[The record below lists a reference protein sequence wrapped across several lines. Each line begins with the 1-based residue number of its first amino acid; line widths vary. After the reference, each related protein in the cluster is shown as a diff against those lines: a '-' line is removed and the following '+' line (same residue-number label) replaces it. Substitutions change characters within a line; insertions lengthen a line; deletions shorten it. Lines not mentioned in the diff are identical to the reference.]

1 VVVRKVAQQTQNSCL
16 ILGLGWLS
24 ACLQDGRRAEP
35 KQYVLFEPGK
45 GSPGGG
51 RVNQAEGSAAAVVA
65 GGGTVVSAQVRYR
78 LVDVNKFTCSKS
90 SDNAAALN
98 HNKVGQLLFSSGEIN
113 PRVTLS

>member
-1 VVVRKVAQQTQNSCL
+1 VVVRKVAEQTQNSCL

-24 ACLQDGRRAEP
+24 ACLQDGRRADL

-45 GSPGGG
+45 GSPGDGG
-51 RVNQAEGSAAAVVA
+51 VSPAEGSAAAVA

-98 HNKVGQLLFSSGEIN
+98 HNKVGHLLFSPGK
-113 PRVTLS
+113 